1 MAAMPSFT
9 IRHTTSYEYRRKI
22 AFGEHRMM
30 LRPREGHDQRIL
42 DWKLEISPTP
52 ESVRWIND
60 VFGNTVGTARFA
72 HKADALEFRCSTT
85 VEHSPQNSPAFE
97 IDKEARR
104 YPFRYDEGELPDL
117 VPWLTQSE
125 TEQDQKIEKWARRLL
140 LARRKVDT
148 GQLLMALN
156 NAVRESFKYERRSEA
171 GTQTPAQTLSLGR
184 GSCRD
189 FAVFMIA
196 AARSLG
202 MAARFVSGYIYV
214 PSRDGAEVRGGGS
227 THAWCQVYLPGAGWV
242 DFDPT
247 NGIVGNRELIRI
259 AVAREPR
266 QAVPISGT
274 YDGLR
279 EDATSLDVE
288 VLVTR
293 DPEQGKSPDVVAV
306 RSSAP

>member
-1 MAAMPSFT
+1 MPSFT
-9 IRHTTSYEYRRKI
+9 IRHTTSYGYRRKI

-30 LRPREGHDQRIL
+30 LRPREGHDQRLI
-42 DWKLEISPTP
+42 DWHLEIVPTP
-52 ESVRWIND
+52 ESVRWISD
-60 VFGNTVGTARFA
+60 VFGNTVGLARFEQ
-72 HKADALEFRCSTT
+72 KAEALEFRCSMT
-85 VEHSPQNSPAFE
+85 VEHTSQNAPAVE

-104 YPFRYDEGELPDL
+104 YPFDYEKGELPDL
-117 VPWLTQSE
+117 IPWLSDGE
-125 TEQDQKIEKWARRLL
+125 EQNPDVEKWARKLL
-140 LARRKVDT
+140 LARKKVDT
-148 GQLLMALN
+148 GKLLMTLN
-156 NAVRESFKYERRSEA
+156 NAVRESFKYVRRSEM
-171 GTQTPAQTLSLGR
+171 GTQTPGQTLSLGR

-214 PSRDGAEVRGGGS
+214 PSRDSVDVRGGGA

-247 NGIVGNRELIRI
+247 NGIVGNRGLIRI

-279 EDATSLDVE
+279 QDATSLEVE

-293 DPEQGKSPDVVAV
+293 DSELGTSPDVLAV
-306 RSSAP
+306 R